1 MKLLQ
6 KKTRTAWK
14 RLDIGAHTA
23 VPQDAVLGIFDMDTA
38 TVSAVTKKYLNHA
51 QQAGRLEN
59 VSDELPK
66 SFVVMTVRDAAGA
79 GAGTGAEEETERV
92 LLSRFA
98 PATLVQ
104 R

>member
-1 MKLLQ
+1 MIRLLKQ
-6 KKTRTAWK
+6 KTRTAWK
-14 RLDIGAHTA
+14 RLDIGVRTA

-51 QQAGRLEN
+51 QQMGRLEN

-66 SFVVMTVRDAAGA
+66 SFVVLSENNTAAGGKGAAGA
-79 GAGTGAEEETERV
+79 ETERV

>member
-1 MKLLQ
+1 MMKLLR
-6 KKTRTAWK
+6 KKTGTAWK

-51 QQAGRLEN
+51 QKAGRLEN

-66 SFVVMTVRDAAGA
+66 SFVVLSENDAAGA
-79 GAGTGAEEETERV
+79 AGAAGAETERV

>member
-1 MKLLQ
+1 MIGLLKQ
-6 KKTRTAWK
+6 KTRTAWK
-14 RLDIGAHTA
+14 RLDIGVRTA

-51 QQAGRLEN
+51 QQKGRLEN
-59 VSDELPK
+59 ISDELPK
-66 SFVVMTVRDAAGA
+66 SFVVLSENDAAGA
-79 GAGTGAEEETERV
+79 AGEEKERV